1 MERRAVGVWVVEDRG
16 EDGRAGGLRHHA
28 ADLGLQMEQ
37 GDRDSGILFPLVP
50 GARIRDWRVL
60 DGREQARL
68 RSSRWHARTSAT
80 MREARPP
87 RKDLSHFFR
96 SRKATMRHAFHVHQ
110 KFRATELKM
119 GYLGGLGHLCGLWLE
134 FRPESLRCLGRS
146 GFAPA
151 CPAGSTIHQ
160 HTTQLSDNIRPRDYL
175 PKVEPPNVN
184 LLNAEKSLR
193 CRAAALAGCGYLS
206 VCQKTNFGNSQ

>member
-50 GARIRDWRVL
+50 GARIRDWRAVL

-68 RSSRWHARTSAT
+68 RSSRWHLARTRTSAT

-87 RKDLSHFFR
+87 RKDLSHFSEPEGHDAPCFSR
-96 SRKATMRHAFHVHQ
+96 SPEISSYGSQNGIHVL
-110 KFRATELKM
+110 AAWDT
-119 GYLGGLGHLCGLWLE
+119 
-134 FRPESLRCLGRS
+134 S
-146 GFAPA
+146 
-151 CPAGSTIHQ
+151 AGSGSSFVQ
-160 HTTQLSDNIRPRDYL
+160 NP
-175 PKVEPPNVN
+175 
-184 LLNAEKSLR
+184 
-193 CRAAALAGCGYLS
+193 
-206 VCQKTNFGNSQ
+206 FGV

>member
-50 GARIRDWRVL
+50 GARIPIRDWRVL

-87 RKDLSHFFR
+87 RKDLSHFSEPEGHDAPCFSR
-96 SRKATMRHAFHVHQ
+96 SPEISSYGSQ
-110 KFRATELKM
+110 NGNM

-134 FRPESLRCLGRS
+134 FRPD
-146 GFAPA
+146 P
-151 CPAGSTIHQ
+151 
-160 HTTQLSDNIRPRDYL
+160 
-175 PKVEPPNVN
+175 
-184 LLNAEKSLR
+184 
-193 CRAAALAGCGYLS
+193 
-206 VCQKTNFGNSQ
+206 FGV